1 MSYPKLLP
9 HIDNIP
15 HDVPFVG
22 PETLERQI
30 GYGFLARIGANE
42 SAFGPAP
49 SVLAAVKA
57 SINDVWHY
65 GDPTN
70 FEIRQALANFYNIE
84 MDNIAVD
91 AGADTLLGL
100 IVRQFV
106 GKGDKV
112 INCLGGYP
120 TFNYHVTAY
129 GGEIISV
136 PYCDYRSDLQ
146 GLLEAAKTHH
156 AKIVYLANPDNPL
169 GSWHERG
176 GLENF
181 IDVLPENI
189 LLVLDEAYGETAP
202 EGTLPSLLPLRPNV
216 LRVRTFSKAYGL
228 AGMRFGY
235 VIGDKHL
242 MSGFDRIRDHFS
254 LSILTQKAALA
265 ALQNQDYLQKSVTK
279 IIASRHRLAT
289 IAIECGFI
297 PLVSAT
303 NFIAMDCQ
311 RGPMF
316 AQSLL
321 LQLQRRGVF
330 IRKPAASGLDHL
342 IRVSTAPDHIIDI
355 FEEAL
360 RPAIIASEKEGELA

>member
-1 MSYPKLLP
+1 MSYPKILP
-9 HIDNIP
+9 HIDDIP
-15 HDVPFVG
+15 LDVPFVG
-22 PETLERQI
+22 PETLERHN
-30 GYGFLARIGANE
+30 GHRFSARIGANE

-49 SVLAAVKA
+49 SVLAAINA
-57 SINDVWHY
+57 GINDVWHY

-70 FEIRQALANFYNIE
+70 FEIKQALADFYNVE
-84 MDNIAVD
+84 MENIAVD

-106 GKGDKV
+106 GEGDKI

-129 GGEIISV
+129 GGEIVTV
-136 PYCDYRSDLQ
+136 PYRDYRSDLQ
-146 GLLEAAKTHH
+146 GLLEAAKTHE

-169 GSWHERG
+169 GSWHESG
-176 GLENF
+176 ELESF
-181 IDVLPENI
+181 MAALPENI

-202 EGTLPSLLPLRPNV
+202 DGALPPLLPLRPNV

-228 AGMRFGY
+228 AGMRCGY
-235 VIGDKHL
+235 VIGDKNL
-242 MSGFDRIRDHFS
+242 MRGFDKIRDHFS

-265 ALQNQDYLQKSVTK
+265 ALQDQDYLKKSVAN
-279 IIASRHRLAT
+279 IIASRHRLTT
-289 IAIECGFI
+289 IALECGFT

-303 NFIAMDCQ
+303 NFVAMDCK
-311 RGPMF
+311 RGGMF
-316 AQSLL
+316 AQRLL
-321 LQLQRRGVF
+321 LQLQKQGVF
-330 IRKPAASGLDHL
+330 IRKPAAFGLDHL

-360 RPAIIASEKEGELA
+360 RPAIIATEKEGKLV